1 MKQNYFTKGAQV
13 IFHFEEWTKVL
24 WSASGWGYVPRWKR
38 AVVMETPRDSEGRF
52 TNDYRYE
59 DEVNVRLKDEDGK
72 IFTTTLDNI
81 EPNIEPSELSHEELI
96 QLYGEISHGSM
107 YYSDY
112 RNNLGVFQNVAMDF
126 YEGFYDSLRDEYGS
140 EEEADKHDNA
150 ENFADYCE
158 GCDWYFTPIAA

>member
-13 IFHFEEWTKVL
+13 IYHFKEWSRVY
-24 WSASGWGYVPRWKR
+24 WSESGYGWLSKWKY

-59 DEVNVRLKDEDGK
+59 DEVSVRLKDEDGK

-112 RNNLGVFQNVAMDF
+112 RNSLGVFQNVAMDF
-126 YEGFYDSLRDEYGS
+126 YEGFYMSLKDEYGS
-140 EEEADKHDNA
+140 EEADKHDNA

-158 GCDWYFTPIAA
+158 GCDWYHTPIAA